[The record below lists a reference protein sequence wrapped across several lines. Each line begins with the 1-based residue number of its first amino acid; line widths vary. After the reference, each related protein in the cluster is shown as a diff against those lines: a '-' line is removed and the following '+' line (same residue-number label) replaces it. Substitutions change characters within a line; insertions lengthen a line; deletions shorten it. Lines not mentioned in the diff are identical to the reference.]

1 MDPTGRPSLTKIL
14 KFEIN
19 CAHNTIERGIY
30 ILEKEGNAAISIETE
45 NIRQRYMLLFLE
57 TIQATKLRDHPKVQQ
72 IRAMDAHYHR
82 ILPPWQT
89 IYDLS
94 KQTKTSPKTT
104 KNNKNKKPKKDT
116 ETKSDKK
123 TKKQTNTLKKTPSNK
138 VSPKKKTSLTK
149 KPKPSTTTKY
159 NK

>member
-14 KFEIN
+14 KIEIN

-45 NIRQRYMLLFLE
+45 NLRQQYMHVFLE
-57 TIQATKLRDHPKVQQ
+57 TIQTTRLRDHPKVQQ
-72 IRAMDAHYHR
+72 IRAMYAHYMS
-82 ILPPWQT
+82 ILPAWQT
-89 IYDLS
+89 IYDLNN
-94 KQTKTSPKTT
+94 QTKTSPKTAKKD
-104 KNNKNKKPKKDT
+104 KNTKPKKDT
-116 ETKSDKK
+116 EIKPNKKKKS
-123 TKKQTNTLKKTPSNK
+123 QTNTLKKTPSNK

-149 KPKPSTTTKY
+149 KPKPSKKNY